1 MIRVLRDA
9 DRPGMGARHVL
20 PFLGSVLLLAGALH
34 LMALYHRQGQLRQG
48 LEDLLEEV
56 AVFEAGEGGQPLQDL
71 LRRDRARYA
80 FLVREWEILEP
91 RIQQFRQKSLAE
103 IFPRN
108 PEGRIDFK
116 IAIIEAR
123 QLLLKLSQ
131 EHVTVLPPHLG
142 IPDTIAESEQAD
154 IRQGQLTATLR
165 ILVKCIRLDIPEI
178 LQVQSLPPMRHPRH
192 GEGASELMVY
202 PVYVVFESSY
212 EGLARLLH
220 EIQNKELFF
229 ALQHLH
235 VESQFPEDP
244 ERLRVHVLWN
254 AVGFGGPE
262 FPEAETLPP
271 EDTEE
276 ADFALFTG
284 FDLEDAF

>member
-1 MIRVLRDA
+1 MIRALTDA
-9 DRPGMGARHVL
+9 DRPGFGARHVFML
-20 PFLGSVLLLAGALH
+20 LGALLLVAGGLR
-34 LMALYHRQGQLRQG
+34 LIVLYQRQGQLRQG
-48 LEDLLEEV
+48 LEDLRQEV
-56 AVFEAGEGGQPLQDL
+56 EVFEAGEGGRPLQEL
-71 LRRDRARYA
+71 LLRDRARYA
-80 FLVREWEILEP
+80 YLVREWGALEP
-91 RIQQFRQKSLAE
+91 RVQQFRQKSLAE

-142 IPDTIAESEQAD
+142 IPDTIAESEQAE

-165 ILVKCIRLDIPEI
+165 ILVKCIRMDIPEI
-178 LQVQSLPPMRHPRH
+178 LQVQSLPPVLYPR
-192 GEGASELMVY
+192 EGGAAMMVY

-212 EGLARLLH
+212 EALARLLH

-254 AVGFGGPE
+254 AVGFGGPTA
-262 FPEAETLPP
+262 PETEPPP
-271 EDTEE
+271 EDAEE
-276 ADFALFTG
+276 PGFVSWTG
-284 FDLEDAF
+284 IFDGEVVF